1 MRRDQQKHNNKD
13 YKVVGNVRFEISLT
27 YKAITMYT
35 YGVRMIV
42 IILRERI
49 TSISGGENHYVFTY

>member
-1 MRRDQQKHNNKD
+1 MRKDQQRHSNKD
-13 YKVVGNVRFEISLT
+13 YKIEGNVRFEISLT
-27 YKAITMYT
+27 HKAITMYI

>member
-1 MRRDQQKHNNKD
+1 MTRDQHKYYNKD
-13 YKVVGNVRFEISLT
+13 YKIKRKVRFEISLT
-27 YKAITMYT
+27 YKAITHT
-35 YGVRMIV
+35 YEARMIV